1 MFARS
6 ALFICSALLVLFSA
20 VALGAP
26 HGRRMHNLQLAS
38 HVASSAATI
47 ATDTAGALE
56 KRYDNARFTY
66 YDAGENACG
75 STDSGSAYVSDQ
87 SHSLP
92 GCGAG
97 PGTGRD
103 DSVCSPFTVLARSS
117 RSALR

>member
-38 HVASSAATI
+38 HVASSTAAI

-87 SHSLP
+87 SRSLP
-92 GCGAG
+92 GSGAG
-97 PGTGRD
+97 SGAEGD
-103 DSVCSPFTVLARSS
+103 DSVCSPWTVLARSS